1 MDDNI
6 NSFKSSNSKIDHEK
20 VKIGIIGLG
29 YVGLPLAM
37 RFSQVGFKVFGFDI
51 DQKKVTA
58 LKNGTS
64 YIKHI
69 DSSKIKSMISQGFI
83 ATSNFNK
90 IKNVEVIIICVPT
103 PLGEHNEPDLSYIKK
118 TLKSIQPSL
127 KKNQLLVLES
137 TTYPGTTEEILVPFV
152 EKTSQTNT
160 QISDKNK
167 FKIGKNFFIGYSP
180 EREDPGNKEYTT
192 KTIPKIVSGV
202 TKNCL
207 KYTKSIYDKIVDRT
221 VPVSSTRVAEMTKI
235 LENIHRAVNIGL
247 VNELKIVADKM
258 KIDIY
263 DVINAAATKPFGFTP
278 YYPGPGLGGH
288 CIPIDP
294 FYLTWKAKELDINT
308 RFIELAG
315 EINTAM
321 PSYVVQKA
329 VEALNE
335 DEKPIK
341 NSNIL
346 VLGLSYK
353 KNIDDLRESPSLK
366 ILELLIE
373 KGAQVEFSDPYFENI
388 PVTRKHEFKIQS
400 VNLNPKTLRL
410 FDLVILTTDH
420 DQFDYDLIEN
430 FSNKIIDTRGRFNVS
445 NTKVVKA

>member
-1 MDDNI
+1 MIMDDNI
-6 NSFKSSNSKIDHEK
+6 NSFKSYNSKIDHEK

-192 KTIPKIVSGV
+192 KTIPK
-202 TKNCL
+202 
-207 KYTKSIYDKIVDRT
+207 
-221 VPVSSTRVAEMTKI
+221 
-235 LENIHRAVNIGL
+235 
-247 VNELKIVADKM
+247 
-258 KIDIY
+258 
-263 DVINAAATKPFGFTP
+263 
-278 YYPGPGLGGH
+278 
-288 CIPIDP
+288 
-294 FYLTWKAKELDINT
+294 
-308 RFIELAG
+308 
-315 EINTAM
+315 
-321 PSYVVQKA
+321 
-329 VEALNE
+329 
-335 DEKPIK
+335 
-341 NSNIL
+341 
-346 VLGLSYK
+346 
-353 KNIDDLRESPSLK
+353 
-366 ILELLIE
+366 
-373 KGAQVEFSDPYFENI
+373 
-388 PVTRKHEFKIQS
+388 
-400 VNLNPKTLRL
+400 
-410 FDLVILTTDH
+410 
-420 DQFDYDLIEN
+420 
-430 FSNKIIDTRGRFNVS
+430 
-445 NTKVVKA
+445 